1 MEELLDLCQP
11 LPGDLFARRND
22 DDVVHVPGV
31 ELRPEEAD
39 TKLIELV
46 EVDVREVLG
55 ADIPEWDASL
65 SLRRAINHF
74 AKKPVKPKE
83 IPVHVGVLLLELLEP
98 LRKDF
103 LEQVA
108 VDGVEELPGVY
119 FNDGHIVAPLHAGDP
134 HVVLHLEGGADRAS
148 PVLASE
154 RSVDEH
160 GPEDVLQLLMD
171 DELHHLVAESRD

>member
-83 IPVHVGVLLLELLEP
+83 IPVHVGALLLELLEP

-108 VDGVEELPGVY
+108 VDRVVDY
-119 FNDGHIVAPLHAGDP
+119 FLIRRGRKWRRD
-134 HVVLHLEGGADRAS
+134 DRALYIVNGLYKKGEFRHRGILS
-148 PVLASE
+148 FSE
-154 RSVDEH
+154 TAW
-160 GPEDVLQLLMD
+160 
-171 DELHHLVAESRD
+171 HL